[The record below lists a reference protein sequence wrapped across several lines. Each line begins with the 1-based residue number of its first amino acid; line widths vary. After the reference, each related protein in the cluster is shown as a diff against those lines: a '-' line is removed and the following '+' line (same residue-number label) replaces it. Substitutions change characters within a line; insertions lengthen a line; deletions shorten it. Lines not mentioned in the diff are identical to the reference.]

1 MFAKSFHS
9 SVIRRRGTVLARYEV
24 SSGVR
29 EVVGYSE
36 DSGIAVFDRG
46 PGEPGRGL
54 PVDRGFFWEDGLEAF
69 VREYVR
75 HAEAVDSVPLIAAGF
90 DPLTREPRDAGES
103 AEGAQEESGRDEEGD
118 PYEVLLRQ
126 GRSAELRAVSLS
138 AAEERAEKVY
148 GATRVVFVGL
158 KTSSVSI

>member
-9 SVIRRRGTVLARYEV
+9 SVIRRQGTVLARYEI

-36 DSGIAVFDRG
+36 DRGIAVFDWG
-46 PGEPGRGL
+46 LGEPGRGL

-69 VREYVR
+69 VKEYVR
-75 HAEAVDSVPLIAAGF
+75 HAEAVDSVPVSAAGF
-90 DPLTREPRDAGES
+90 DALSAEPGGAGECP
-103 AEGAQEESGRDEEGD
+103 AGAQDEWGRGEEGD
-118 PYEVLLRQ
+118 LYEVLLRQ
-126 GRSAELRAVSLS
+126 GRSAEFRAASLS

-158 KTSSVSI
+158 KTSSVSV

>member
-1 MFAKSFHS
+1 
-9 SVIRRRGTVLARYEV
+9 VLARYEV

-69 VREYVR
+69 VKEYVR

-90 DPLTREPRDAGES
+90 DPVAWRPGDAGE
-103 AEGAQEESGRDEEGD
+103 APEGSQDEWGRAEEGEL
-118 PYEVLLRQ
+118 YEVHLRQ
-126 GRSAELRAVSLS
+126 GRHAEFRAVSLS

-158 KTSSVSI
+158 KTSSVSV